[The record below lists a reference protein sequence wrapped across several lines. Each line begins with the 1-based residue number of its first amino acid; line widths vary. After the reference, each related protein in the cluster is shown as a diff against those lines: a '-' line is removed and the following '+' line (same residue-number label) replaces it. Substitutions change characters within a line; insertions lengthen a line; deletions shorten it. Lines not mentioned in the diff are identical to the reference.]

1 MIKDIEI
8 IEKELIDHVEL
19 EFPYENIKLNINLKY
34 ITHKNDSEY
43 FFKGGKLIHICND
56 YLTLQNKGPKW
67 NVPINVRDKKG
78 NIIYKSRFFVNE
90 NEFNQNDNNN
100 NNNDN
105 NDNNDN
111 NEDSSESPESNLTT
125 SMLSITNDLNSSTLS
140 LNDEENELLNNYN
153 YSNNDEE
160 NIEITI
166 NKFIELINTN
176 SDLIILIKNTKKNIN
191 ILPELMKTIKLHN
204 HRLSLNI
211 MDNPSL
217 CFEKVFETIF
227 TNSTTIEDY
236 QIEINKIKEIC
247 PNYEDE
253 YIFEILKSC
262 NYDLDDTLEYLFN

>member
-1 MIKDIEI
+1 ME
-8 IEKELIDHVEL
+8 
-19 EFPYENIKLNINLKY
+19 
-34 ITHKNDSEY
+34 
-43 FFKGGKLIHICND
+43 
-56 YLTLQNKGPKW
+56 
-67 NVPINVRDKKG
+67 
-78 NIIYKSRFFVNE
+78 
-90 NEFNQNDNNN
+90 
-100 NNNDN
+100 NNNDIN
-105 NDNNDN
+105 NNINNT
-111 NEDSSESPESNLTT
+111 EDSSESPESNLTT

-153 YSNNDEE
+153 YSDNNSE
-160 NIEITI
+160 NIKITI

-176 SDLIILIKNTKKNIN
+176 QDLIILIKNTKKNIN
-191 ILPELMKTIKLHN
+191 ILPELMKNIKLHN

-211 MDNPSL
+211 MDNPSI